1 MSFLEVNGL
10 KKTFARKPDLLA
22 RGLGA
27 IGVATSIPPAVQ
39 AVRDF
44 SVNVERGEIL
54 GLIGES
60 GCGKSTVARMLAG
73 ITAPTEGTVRL
84 EGQDVLARKT
94 QSARASAQDIQMVF
108 QDAAAAMNPR
118 YRVRDIISE
127 APIFHG
133 RLRAKDARD
142 KVAEVLEAVSM
153 SPDAADRYP
162 HQFSG
167 GQRQRIGIA
176 RALAM
181 NPRLLI
187 CDESVA
193 ALDVSI
199 QAQVI
204 NLFLDLREKYGLTYV
219 FISHDLSVVR
229 HISDRVA
236 IMYLGEIVEMAPTKD
251 LFAEPQH
258 PYTHALIEQKPSIK
272 NRHRVHPPIKGEVPS
287 PLAPPTGCYFHPRC
301 ISAMSI
307 CSNVHP
313 KAITTANRS
322 VACHLHDKSAT

>member
-10 KKTFARKPDLLA
+10 QKTFAKQPDLIA
-22 RGLGA
+22 RGLSKL
-27 IGVATSIPPAVQ
+27 GVKTSTPPVVQ
-39 AVRDF
+39 AVRDVAF
-44 SVNVERGEIL
+44 AVEKGEIL

-60 GCGKSTVARMLAG
+60 GCGKSTIARMLAG
-73 ITAPTEGTVRL
+73 ITLPTAGKIRL
-84 EGQDVLARKT
+84 EGHDVIGLTDAD
-94 QSARASAQDIQMVF
+94 ARAAAMDIQMVF

-118 YRVRDIISE
+118 YKVQEIIAE
-127 APIFHG
+127 APVFHK
-133 RLRAKDARD
+133 RMKATEARA

-153 SPDAADRYP
+153 SADVAERYP

-204 NLFLDLREKYGLTYV
+204 NLFLDLRDKFDLTYV

-236 IMYLGEIVEMAPTKD
+236 IMYLGEIVESAPTREI
-251 LFAEPQH
+251 FSSPQH
-258 PYTHALIEQKPSIK
+258 PYTRALMSQNPSIK
-272 NRHRVHPPIKGEVPS
+272 NRKKVHAPLEGEVPS
-287 PLAPPTGCYFHPRC
+287 PISPPSGCYFHPRC
-301 ISAMSI
+301 PLATEK
-307 CSNVHP
+307 CRVDHP
-313 KAITTANRS
+313 ELKVTGPDRS
-322 VACHLHDKSAT
+322 TACHLVEAVQ

>member
-1 MSFLEVNGL
+1 MSFLEVNNL
-10 KKTFARKPDLLA
+10 QKTFAKQPDLIA
-22 RGLGA
+22 RGLGKL
-27 IGVATSIPPAVQ
+27 GVKTNVPPVVQ
-39 AVRDF
+39 AVRDVSF
-44 SVNVERGEIL
+44 KVEKGEIL

-60 GCGKSTVARMLAG
+60 GCGKSTIARMLAG
-73 ITAPTEGTVRL
+73 ITTPTRGEVTLDGH
-84 EGQDVLARKT
+84 DVIGLPNAE
-94 QSARASAQDIQMVF
+94 ARAAAMDIQMVF

-118 YRVRDIISE
+118 YKVQDIIAE

-133 RLRAKDARD
+133 RMKASEAKD

-153 SPDAADRYP
+153 GADVANRFP

-204 NLFLDLREKYGLTYV
+204 NLFLDLRDKFDLTYV
-219 FISHDLSVVR
+219 FISHDLSVVQ

-236 IMYLGEIVEMAPTKD
+236 IMYLGEIVESAPTAEI
-251 LFAEPQH
+251 FANPQH
-258 PYTHALIEQKPSIK
+258 PYTHALMSQNPSIS
-272 NRHRVHPPIKGEVPS
+272 NRRKVHQPLEGEVPS
-287 PLAPPTGCYFHPRC
+287 PINPPSGCYFHPRC
-301 ISAMSI
+301 PQAIDRCRSEHPLLQQTGQDRSA
-307 CSNVHP
+307 
-313 KAITTANRS
+313 
-322 VACHLHDKSAT
+322 ACHLVEPSV

>member
-1 MSFLEVNGL
+1 MSFLEVTDL
-10 KKTFARKPDLLA
+10 KKTFAKKPDLIA
-22 RGLGA
+22 RGLGKL
-27 IGVATSIPPAVQ
+27 GVKTNVPPVVQ
-39 AVRDF
+39 AVRDASF
-44 SVNVERGEIL
+44 AVEKGEIL

-60 GCGKSTVARMLAG
+60 GCGKSTIARILAG
-73 ITAPTEGTVRL
+73 ITSPTEGSVTL
-84 EGQDVLARKT
+84 DGHDVVALPDAA
-94 QSARASAQDIQMVF
+94 ARAAAMDIQMVF

-118 YRVRDIISE
+118 YKVQDIIAE
-127 APIFHG
+127 APVFHG
-133 RLRAKDARD
+133 RMKASEARD

-153 SPDAADRYP
+153 GADVADRYP

-181 NPRLLI
+181 NPKLLI

-204 NLFLDLREKYGLTYV
+204 NLFLDLRDRFDLTYV

-236 IMYLGEIVEMAPTKD
+236 IMYLGEIVESAPTAEI
-251 LFAEPQH
+251 FANPQH
-258 PYTHALIEQKPSIK
+258 PYTRALMSQNPSIK
-272 NRHRVHPPIKGEVPS
+272 NRKKVHTPLEGEVPS
-287 PLAPPTGCYFHPRC
+287 PINPPSGCYFHPRC
-301 ISAMSI
+301 ALATDR
-307 CSNVHP
+307 CRTDHP
-313 KAITTANRS
+313 VLKPTAQGRLT
-322 VACHLHDKSAT
+322 ACHLVGARP